1 MATLYASDGLYHDV
15 DVDQLPISDDLI
27 TKVQDEVGQ
36 TANIWIE
43 LSGEE
48 VEVEDQA
55 VIDAAVE
62 LGADFSTDEVAQ
74 LLNAFC
80 RHARGMGVEENVGT
94 HLWELLDFKARR
106 MLRMLDPVEALAVV
120 EEDSDAG

>member
-1 MATLYASDGLYHDV
+1 MATLYATDGRYHDI
-15 DVDQLPISDDLI
+15 DVGELPFSDDLI
-27 TKVQDEVGQ
+27 TQAEDEVGR
-36 TANIWIE
+36 TVNIWVE

-55 VIDAAVE
+55 VIEAAVE

-80 RHARGMGVEENVGT
+80 RHARGMGVEKNVGT
-94 HLWELLDFKARR
+94 HLWKLLDFKARR

-120 EEDSDAG
+120 EDSDAG